1 MLIKR
6 LIHRFRFLH
15 PEPGVDGSG
24 LAPEP
29 AAPPAPEPVSEALAD
44 ALIDP
49 TATPEPA
56 AAPASEPAAKPDPF
70 GGLNSLLDGVGVE
83 PKPEPTVEPKPP
95 AQAAAVA
102 EPAPKPVDA
111 PKDPAAPMDLTP
123 PEGMSERAGKRWA
136 ELTERVKVVPELE
149 RRATEATQQLDS
161 VRRMVSDSGLAPDEF
176 SNVLNLGKLY
186 KSNSP
191 QDLQAALTQIE
202 GLRADI
208 ATRLGADVPGVDV
221 LAQHPDLK
229 ARVDGME
236 LPRDAALE
244 MARMRAESKAVQQ
257 TQAQSME
264 FQRFQTTVQQ
274 AAQRMDT
281 TLAQRAHMPGHAAK
295 VAFIQSQ
302 LSDQAKL
309 QQFVK
314 TYQPEQWEAVVLMMY
329 DAYTPPAAPA
339 PAPAPQPLRPGNVSA
354 GAPRAGQPKNA
365 MDAVQNAFAAAGL

>member
-6 LIHRFRFLH
+6 LIHRFRYLND
-15 PEPGVDGSG
+15 EPGVDGSG
-24 LAPEP
+24 PTPEP
-29 AAPPAPEPVSEALAD
+29 APAPAPEPISDALAD

-49 TATPEPA
+49 N
-56 AAPASEPAAKPDPF
+56 AAPAPADPPAEPAAKVEADPF
-70 GGLNSLLDGVGVE
+70 GGLTSLLDGVGVE
-83 PKPEPTVEPKPP
+83 PKP
-95 AQAAAVA
+95 AAAPAPVATAPA
-102 EPAPKPVDA
+102 EPAKAPEPPKESAQV
-111 PKDPAAPMDLTP
+111 DLTP
-123 PEGMSERAGKRWA
+123 PEGMSERASKRWA
-136 ELTERVKVVPELE
+136 DLTERVKIVPELE

-244 MARMRAESKAVQQ
+244 IARMRAESKATQQSQAQ
-257 TQAQSME
+257 TQE

-274 AAQRMDT
+274 AAQRMDS

-302 LSDQAKL
+302 LSDQTKL
-309 QQFVK
+309 QQFVQ
-314 TYQPEQWEAVVLMMY
+314 TYKPEQWESVVLMMY
-329 DAYTPPAAPA
+329 DAFTPPAAPA
-339 PAPAPQPLRPGNVSA
+339 PPPVPQPLRPGNVSA
-354 GAPRAGQPKNA
+354 GAPRAGQPRNA
-365 MDAVQNAFAAAGL
+365 MDAVQGAFAAAGL

>member
-1 MLIKR
+1 MIIKR
-6 LIHRFRFLH
+6 LIQRFRYLND
-15 PEPGVDGSG
+15 EPGVDGSG
-24 LAPEP
+24 PAPD
-29 AAPPAPEPVSEALAD
+29 ATPPAPEPISDALAD

-49 TATPEPA
+49 N
-56 AAPASEPAAKPDPF
+56 AAPAPADPPAAPEPKPDADPF

-83 PKPEPTVEPKPP
+83 PKPAAP
-95 AQAAAVA
+95 APAAAPVAAA
-102 EPAPKPVDA
+102 EPAKA
-111 PKDPAAPMDLTP
+111 PEPLKDPAQVDLTP
-123 PEGMSERAGKRWA
+123 PEGMSERASQRWA
-136 ELTERVKVVPELE
+136 ALTERVKIVPELE

-161 VRRMVSDSGLAPDEF
+161 VRRMVSDSGLAPEEF

-264 FQRFQTTVQQ
+264 FQRFQSNVQQ
-274 AAQRMDT
+274 AAQRMDS

-309 QQFVK
+309 QQFVQ
-314 TYQPEQWEAVVLMMY
+314 TYKPEQWESVVLMMY
-329 DAYTPPAAPA
+329 DAYTPPVAAAP
-339 PAPAPQPLRPGNVSA
+339 PPAPQPLRPGNVSA